1 MRYFLDISY
10 KGTNYHGWQIQPTAI
25 TIQEEIEKAFSTI
38 LREEIKIVASGRTD
52 AGVHA
57 TQQIVHIDCTTE
69 IDNEKFEFKINSFLS
84 KDFSINSIRRVKE
97 DAHARFDAQDR
108 TYHYFINQHKSPF
121 TEGLSWYNRKD
132 LDVEE
137 MNKAAACLLDF
148 QDFTSFSKVNTDTA
162 HNLCNIKFAKW
173 QWKGEQLVFTITAN
187 RFLRGMVRAIVGTL
201 VDVGVGKMSVDE
213 FKKIIIKE
221 DRAKASSNAP
231 ADGLY
236 LAIINYPEDIYL

>member
-10 KGTNYHGWQIQPTAI
+10 KGTDYHGWQIQPTAI

-38 LREEIKIVASGRTD
+38 LRTEIKITASGRTD

-57 TQQIVHIDCTTE
+57 TQQIVHLDCETE

-84 KDFSINSIRRVKE
+84 KDFSINSIKRVKD

-108 TYHYFINQHKSPF
+108 TYYYYVNKNKSPF
-121 TEGLSWYNRKD
+121 LNGLSWYNRKK
-132 LDVEE
+132 LDITL
-137 MNKAAACLLDF
+137 MNEAASYLLKF
-148 QDFTSFSKVNTDTA
+148 QDFTSFSKVNTDTP
-162 HNLCNIKFAKW
+162 HNLCDIKFA
-173 QWKGEQLVFTITAN
+173 QWEFKDDQLVFTITAN

-201 VDVGVGKMSVDE
+201 TDIGIGKLSPQE
-213 FKKIIIKE
+213 FKKIIESE
-221 DRAKASSNAP
+221 DRSKAGSNAP

-236 LAIINYPEDIYL
+236 LAVVNYPSDIYI